1 MSELDRQEWGLC
13 DRFPV
18 YVDLEDDYD
27 NEWDDEE
34 EKVESPYEV
43 LAGLAADIEAGRAE
57 VSPGWRLDRP
67 RPGVLVWTTPS
78 GLRFATTLAGE
89 EIPVPGT

>member
-27 NEWDDEE
+27 DEWDDDDDEE
-34 EKVESPYEV
+34 WP
-43 LAGLAADIEAGRAE
+43 LDHMARLAADIEAGRAE
-57 VSPGWRLDRP
+57 VPRGWTLE
-67 RPGVLVWTTPS
+67 RPGPRILVWTTPS
-78 GLRFATTLAGE
+78 GGAT
-89 EIPVPGT
+89 PPR